1 MDPTTQQNQEEK
13 DIPTEDENSNTESI
27 KHLDEE
33 ETEEVNENVDDW
45 DDEIF
50 SYDSLDSMDSLNTI
64 DFEESGYIMK
74 PDPYV
79 EEPDDCSL
87 SSESIESS
95 PNAYKDEQHWN
106 GYKVKKR
113 RKKSPLKDVTD
124 NDTVTISS
132 SSDDNE
138 TVN

>member
-13 DIPTEDENSNTESI
+13 DIPPEDENSNTESI
-27 KHLDEE
+27 KQLEE

-50 SYDSLDSMDSLNTI
+50 SDSLDSVDSLNTI

>member
-13 DIPTEDENSNTESI
+13 DIPPEDENSNTESI
-27 KHLDEE
+27 KQLDEE

-50 SYDSLDSMDSLNTI
+50 SDSLDSVDSLNTI

>member
-13 DIPTEDENSNTESI
+13 DIPPEDENSNTESI
-27 KHLDEE
+27 KQLEE
-33 ETEEVNENVDDW
+33 ETEEVNENVDAW

-50 SYDSLDSMDSLNTI
+50 SDSLDSVDSLNTI
-64 DFEESGYIMK
+64 DFEETGYVMK

-79 EEPDDCSL
+79 EEPDDDCSL

>member
-13 DIPTEDENSNTESI
+13 DIPPEDENSNTESI
-27 KHLDEE
+27 KQLDEE

-50 SYDSLDSMDSLNTI
+50 SDSVDSVDSLNTI